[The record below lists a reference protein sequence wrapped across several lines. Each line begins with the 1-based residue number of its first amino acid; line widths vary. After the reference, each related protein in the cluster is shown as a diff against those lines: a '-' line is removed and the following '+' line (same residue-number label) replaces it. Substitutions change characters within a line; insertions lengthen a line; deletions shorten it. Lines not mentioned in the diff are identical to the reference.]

1 MFKDKFFYTPYIF
14 GQIFTPV
21 LFLVEKDIISFF
33 FNHLMPLENGMVHI
47 YTGTGKGK
55 TTAALGLALRAI
67 GAGLQVYMIQFMKG
81 NPYSELES
89 IRSFPNFIIKQFGRE
104 EFVSKENPASIDIQY
119 ARQGFKHAT
128 DIITQGQYDLVILD
142 EINVAMDY
150 SLITVPEVL
159 SLIENKPAH
168 VELVLTGRYA
178 PPQVIKVADLVT
190 EMLEIKHPYQEGILA
205 RKGIDY

>member
-1 MFKDKFFYTPYIF
+1 
-14 GQIFTPV
+14 
-21 LFLVEKDIISFF
+21 
-33 FNHLMPLENGMVHI
+33 MPLENGMVHI

-67 GAGLQVYMIQFMKG
+67 GAGLQAYMIQFMKG

-89 IRSFPNFIIKQFGRE
+89 IRSFPNFTIKQFGRE

-119 ARQGFKHAT
+119 ARQGFKHAH

-150 SLITVPEVL
+150 NLITVPEVL
-159 SLIENKPAH
+159 SLIENKPVH

-178 PPQVIKVADLVT
+178 PPQVTKVADLVT
-190 EMLEIKHPYQEGILA
+190 EMLEIKHPYHQGILA